1 MIMTMKN
8 KFLISLL
15 TIVTVGAC
23 TYDFPEQVEPTAGDA
38 NFGKYVAIGSSFTA
52 GFANGAL
59 YDAAQQASFPA
70 ILATQMKIVG
80 GGDFNQPDINAVN
93 GCYNPANCTAAG
105 RLRLKGLTSPKPT
118 PVTPGNPII
127 SYSGDKAKLNN
138 FGVYG
143 ISIQLSL
150 AAATSGPASVGNPYF
165 NPYFAR
171 FAANPS
177 ANGTTGSSMISDAAA
192 ALASGGTFFSFQLGA
207 DDVLAYALNGADQND
222 PTRPLTATP
231 NFQGAYTTA
240 LNAILAANAS
250 TNGAVINI
258 PDITSLPHFSLVPY
272 NPIPLDAATANAL
285 NAGFAGYNA
294 AVDGLKNPAFGGA
307 FGTDA
312 DLDKRKVSFV
322 AGNNKILIIDES
334 VPSLKAGF
342 DQLKTIGAIN
352 DAQRA
357 ALVPYEQVRQTTS
370 TDLVPLGTSS
380 ILGTAGTFGILGVSE
395 PLVDKYILIPT
406 EITQIQS
413 STDAFNAHIKAQVD
427 AAGAR
432 LVLIDLNKIFK
443 DLKTAPVLINGS
455 SLSSSISPPFGGFST
470 DGIHPNSRGYAY
482 LANKIIEAINGK
494 WKSSIP
500 LCNPNDYVG
509 NELPVP

>member
-23 TYDFPEQVEPTAGDA
+23 TYDFPEQAEPTAGEA
-38 NFGKYVAIGSSFTA
+38 NFGKYVAIGSSYTA

-70 ILATQMKIVG
+70 IIAAQMKEVG

-105 RLRLKGLTSPKPT
+105 RLKLKGLTSPKPT

-127 SYSGDKAKLNN
+127 SYSGDKSKLNN

-150 AAATSGPASVGNPYF
+150 AAATSGPASVANPYY

-177 ANGTTGSSMISDAAA
+177 VNGTTGSSMISDAAA
-192 ALASGGTFFSFQLGA
+192 ALASGGTFFTFQLGA

-222 PTRPLTATP
+222 PSRPLTPTA
-231 NFQGAYTTA
+231 NFTGAYTLA
-240 LNAILAANAS
+240 LSSILGAS
-250 TNGAVINI
+250 ASANGAVINI
-258 PDITSLPHFSLVPY
+258 PDITSLPHFALVPY
-272 NPIPLDAATANAL
+272 NAIPLDAATAGAL
-285 NAGFAGYNA
+285 TTQLANNYNA
-294 AVDGLKNPAFGGA
+294 FLDGMVALTIITAEEA
-307 FGTDA
+307 T
-312 DLDKRKVSFV
+312 KRKLVYK
-322 AGNNKILIIDES
+322 AGQNAILIKDETLTDLT
-334 VPSLKAGF
+334 PYMAGPYAG
-342 DQLKTIGAIN
+342 LLPYAI
-352 DAQRA
+352 A
-357 ALVPYEQVRQTTS
+357 RQTAS
-370 TDLVPLGTSS
+370 TDLIPLGTSS
-380 ILGTAGTFGILGVSE
+380 ILGTAGTFGVLGVSE
-395 PLVDKYILIPT
+395 PIADKYVLIPS

-413 STDAFNAHIKAQVD
+413 STDAFNAHIKSQVD

-432 LVLIDLNKIFK
+432 LVLVDLNKILK

-455 SLSSSISPPFGGFST
+455 SLSASITPPFGGYST

-482 LANKIIEAINGK
+482 LANEMIETINSK

-500 LCNPNDYVG
+500 LCNPNDFAA

>member
-52 GFANGAL
+52 GFANGTL
-59 YDAAQQASFPA
+59 YTAAQQASFPA

-105 RLRLKGLTSPKPT
+105 RLILKGLTSPKPT

-138 FGVYG
+138 FGAYG

-150 AAATSGPASVGNPYF
+150 AAATSGPPGNPYYKQ
-165 NPYFAR
+165 YFAR
-171 FAANPS
+171 FAATPS
-177 ANGTTGSSMISDAAA
+177 VNGTTGSSMIADAAA
-192 ALASGGTFFSFQLGA
+192 ALASGGTFFTFQLGA
-207 DDVLAYALNGADQND
+207 DDVLGYALNGADQTDANA
-222 PTRPLTATP
+222 PLTSTP
-231 NFQGAYTTA
+231 AFTGAYSLA
-240 LNAILAANAS
+240 LSSILGANTNA
-250 TNGAVINI
+250 NGAVANI

-272 NPIPLDAATANAL
+272 NAIPLDATTAGAL
-285 NAGFAGYNA
+285 TTQLANNYNA
-294 AVDGLKNPAFGGA
+294 FLDGMVALAKI
-307 FGTDA
+307 TA
-312 DLDKRKVSFV
+312 DEAAKRKLVYK
-322 AGNNKILIIDES
+322 AGQNAILIKDETLTDLT
-334 VPSLKAGF
+334 PYMAGPYAG
-342 DQLKTIGAIN
+342 LLPYAI
-352 DAQRA
+352 A
-357 ALVPYEQVRQTTS
+357 RQTAS
-370 TDLVPLGTSS
+370 TDLIPLGTSA
-380 ILGTAGTFGILGVSE
+380 ILGTAGTFGVLGVSE
-395 PLVDKYILIPT
+395 PIADKYVLIPS

-413 STDAFNAHIKAQVD
+413 STDAFNAHIKSQVD
-427 AAGAR
+427 AASTR
-432 LVLIDLNKIFK
+432 LVLIDLNKILK

-455 SLSSSISPPFGGFST
+455 SLSASISPPFGAYST

-482 LANKIIEAINGK
+482 LANKMIEVINGK

-500 LCNPNDYVG
+500 LCNPNDFVG
-509 NELPVP
+509 NELPIP